1 MPHAPTASHSSDASI
16 DQANRTMD
24 RVASTQQESI
34 DRIADDA
41 NDVRRKMH
49 GVAAS
54 AAVTARRAR
63 DRLVNTACQN
73 LRRTRSYL
81 QRYPLTTVGVAFV
94 AGALLS
100 RLIRR

>member
-1 MPHAPTASHSSDASI
+1 MPHTPTASHSSDART
-16 DQANRTMD
+16 DHANPTMD
-24 RVASTQQESI
+24 RLASTQQETI

-54 AAVTARRAR
+54 AAVTARRAQ
-63 DRLVNTACQN
+63 DRLVNTARQN
-73 LRRTRSYL
+73 LRKTRSYL
-81 QRYPLTTVGVAFV
+81 RRYPLATVGVAFA